1 MGFTF
6 LFLLLFKIGFNP
18 VFSVT
23 IRPGFKM
30 KKKKRKNNL
39 EIIGS
44 KNSEFGQVHITPRLL
59 DHTTKKINM
68 PSKK

>member
-1 MGFTF
+1 M
-6 LFLLLFKIGFNP
+6 
-18 VFSVT
+18 
-23 IRPGFKM
+23 
-30 KKKKRKNNL
+30 

-68 PSKK
+68 PSKKMKYPKCSRRETEKVIDALITSWKADAKTLKIMKVTS